1 LIAHLVRAMLAALA
15 ASVLPGYYWAA
26 VVRRTGGPGER
37 LAYSVVLSMGSV
49 PAVAL
54 ALSWIF
60 GTGVSLVV
68 AIASVLIVFASG
80 ALVLRL
86 IGPAAGPAGPAL
98 PAPRPIRDV
107 RVLALVIV
115 ATGLAAAVAASWPV
129 PGWLLIATLA
139 VAAAAGLLAT
149 AGRRRQRAA
158 AGPGRDPQPPA
169 AAGPAGA
176 APARHPEPPAAAR
189 RRWGLRRAWPEWSL
203 AAILALTAIRTYA
216 GVAWHDWPNLRGQD
230 MFSHAVMTEQML
242 AHGNY
247 ETYLIYPPGLST
259 MSAVI
264 CRLCG
269 LPPLAMFAVVAPALL
284 VLTTL
289 AAYALATR
297 LWGRGFGVVAAAL
310 SGLVLIGPYVSFSGG
325 LYPDL
330 LAAFFFMVMT
340 VAALVTFFQSPTIRS
355 GLLVTVSGGAVV
367 LYHSVGT
374 EYLVV
379 LLAATALVCLPY
391 LFLRGQVGRDLGRA
405 LIIAMAAVGFLSLA
419 YAWRTYG
426 LGELTGRGATTRDQ
440 VGLDV
445 GSQPVLKA
453 GDVLGWVGSPIAWLG
468 VFGFAALLV
477 IVIRQVRQPGQLA
490 SALTVLLWGA
500 IMYAGSRLAVD
511 GFPQRYERDV
521 GAPLSILAAF
531 GLGLILQSLVQLW
544 RTRRRAAVPAGAGLA
559 GRQLAGMDLGAASP
573 APAELTS
580 AELAGAEPARAEL
593 ASNGSASAGSAGAG
607 PAGSVL
613 TGTADAGAA
622 APVST
627 ADGSAGRSG
636 TASGS
641 TANGSAAGGFR
652 PDGAGAD
659 GSGDGP
665 ARPAVSGPA
674 SARPARTRW
683 AVARPVLAV
692 AAAVA
697 VLAACAIQVGN
708 NINYDLQPS
717 REVVPPGV
725 AAAGTWLRQHNTGGT
740 VISTPNL
747 NRGVTNRAVL
757 AMGGYTGLQ
766 SYPLAKI
773 IHPRSLPTAG
783 RQPLLDSRM
792 VLLYPAS
799 CRSARILTTDNV
811 RYIFL
816 YRFTSEA
823 NYDAFAATPNWYRLA
838 FSNRDVLIYQTVRGA
853 SC

>member
-1 LIAHLVRAMLAALA
+1 V
-15 ASVLPGYYWAA
+15 
-26 VVRRTGGPGER
+26 
-37 LAYSVVLSMGSV
+37 
-49 PAVAL
+49 
-54 ALSWIF
+54 
-60 GTGVSLVV
+60 
-68 AIASVLIVFASG
+68 
-80 ALVLRL
+80 
-86 IGPAAGPAGPAL
+86 
-98 PAPRPIRDV
+98 
-107 RVLALVIV
+107 
-115 ATGLAAAVAASWPV
+115 
-129 PGWLLIATLA
+129 
-139 VAAAAGLLAT
+139 
-149 AGRRRQRAA
+149 
-158 AGPGRDPQPPA
+158 
-169 AAGPAGA
+169 
-176 APARHPEPPAAAR
+176 
-189 RRWGLRRAWPEWSL
+189 
-203 AAILALTAIRTYA
+203 ILALTAIRAYA

-247 ETYLIYPPGLST
+247 GTYLIYPPGLST

-297 LWGRGFGVVAAAL
+297 LWGRNFGVAAAAL

-379 LLAATALVCLPY
+379 LLAVTALACLPY
-391 LFLRGQVGRDLGRA
+391 LFLRGPVGRDLGRA
-405 LIIAMAAVGFLSLA
+405 LILTMAAVGFLSLA

-445 GSQPVLKA
+445 GSQSVLRA
-453 GDVLGWVGSPIAWLG
+453 ADVLNWVGSPIVWLG
-468 VFGFAALLV
+468 VFGFAALIV
-477 IVIRQVRQPGQLA
+477 MVIRQVRQPAQLA
-490 SALTVLLWGA
+490 SALTVLIWGA
-500 IMYAGSRLAVD
+500 TMYAGSRLAID

-531 GLGLILQSLVQLW
+531 GLGLILQSLLQLW
-544 RTRRRAAVPAGAGLA
+544 RTRRRAAVPAGAGLPVRQRADA
-559 GRQLAGMDLGAASP
+559 GLAAASP
-573 APAELTS
+573 AQPEPAG
-580 AELAGAEPARAEL
+580 AELAGAQLAGADLAHADL
-593 ASNGSASAGSAGAG
+593 ASAESASAGSASAGSAS
-607 PAGSVL
+607 AGSASA
-613 TGTADAGAA
+613 GSGGSAGAVLA
-622 APVST
+622 GAPEASAT
-627 ADGSAGRSG
+627 ATAQDSAADGSAAGSG
-636 TASGS
+636 APGS
-641 TANGSAAGGFR
+641 YQA
-652 PDGAGAD
+652 DGAA
-659 GSGDGP
+659 GSGDRP

-674 SARPARTRW
+674 PARPARTRW
-683 AVARPVLAV
+683 ALARPVLAV

-697 VLAACAIQVGN
+697 VLAACAVQVGN
-708 NINYDLQPS
+708 NIHNDLRPS
-717 REVVPPGV
+717 REVLPPAV

-740 VISTPNL
+740 IISTPNL

-792 VLLYPAS
+792 VLLYPAD
-799 CRSARILTTDNV
+799 CRSARILAADHV

-816 YRFTSEA
+816 YRFSGEA
-823 NYDAFAATPNWYRLA
+823 NYDAFAANRNWYRLVFA
-838 FSNRDVLIYQTVRGA
+838 NRDVLIYQPAPGA